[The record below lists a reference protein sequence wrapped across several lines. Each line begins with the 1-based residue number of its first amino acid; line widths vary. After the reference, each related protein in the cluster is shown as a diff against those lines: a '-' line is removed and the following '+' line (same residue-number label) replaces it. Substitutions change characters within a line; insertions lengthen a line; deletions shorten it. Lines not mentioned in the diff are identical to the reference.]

1 MRRIS
6 LRTWITLIVTGFLT
20 ASATLFGN
28 IGAGALTFLSPQIAL
43 ILFVLISATL
53 IALDL
58 WRGHTE
64 SSAELSPALQQQN
77 RERMLDRVYR
87 KWIVEYLEDDL
98 RYDEELIH
106 LPLRKLSTGRWDL
119 AIQRLDAPAQPLP
132 ADTRITEVYDQALEG
147 ELLILGD
154 PGIGK
159 TTLLLELTRD
169 LIERARMQDDSP
181 IPVVFT
187 LSSWAAKQ
195 RSIEEWLIEELWT
208 KYQVQRQIGRVLV
221 ENHQMFLLL
230 DGLDEVAPAYQE
242 ACIEALNEYRRAH
255 KEPMVVS
262 SRKDEYL
269 HLSTQLHLR
278 TAVLVQPL
286 TLQQIDA
293 YLTELGGEVA
303 GLQVALRKSTT
314 LQQLATTPFM
324 LKVLILTYHD
334 LSVRELLTLVSA
346 PSTDL
351 LQYQLFHSYSERML
365 QHPVVLTHYTVQQVR
380 YWLVWLAQQMAQHNQ
395 IEFYIERIQPD
406 WLPSPWLIWLY
417 RIVIGLIGGLIGGLF
432 LVFGLVFGQS
442 VGLLY
447 GLAIVLFFVLVT
459 IDNTEIKPA
468 ETIVW
473 SWKNKNMR
481 QRSIALFIT
490 MLLVALVI
498 GLIVG
503 LLHGVGIGLISG
515 LSVGLLGL
523 VLSGL
528 SIGLIGGF
536 SSELLNER
544 NLFVPNQG
552 IWSSAR
558 NSIFVGLICML
569 IGGLL
574 FGLAVWLIGG
584 LSFGLSFGLSAG
596 LIDGLAIGLI
606 NGLVGGL
613 TKGGNACIR
622 HIVLRLLLWCARCT
636 PRPWHYVAFLDDRYS
651 CHLLRKVGGGYL
663 FRHRLLRDY
672 FASLASTPT
681 STFGSPS
688 LDSGEQQM

>member
-1 MRRIS
+1 
-6 LRTWITLIVTGFLT
+6 
-20 ASATLFGN
+20 
-28 IGAGALTFLSPQIAL
+28 
-43 ILFVLISATL
+43 
-53 IALDL
+53 
-58 WRGHTE
+58 
-64 SSAELSPALQQQN
+64 
-77 RERMLDRVYR
+77 
-87 KWIVEYLEDDL
+87 
-98 RYDEELIH
+98 
-106 LPLRKLSTGRWDL
+106 
-119 AIQRLDAPAQPLP
+119 
-132 ADTRITEVYDQALEG
+132 
-147 ELLILGD
+147 
-154 PGIGK
+154 
-159 TTLLLELTRD
+159 
-169 LIERARMQDDSP
+169 
-181 IPVVFT
+181 
-187 LSSWAAKQ
+187 
-195 RSIEEWLIEELWT
+195 
-208 KYQVQRQIGRVLV
+208 
-221 ENHQMFLLL
+221 
-230 DGLDEVAPAYQE
+230 
-242 ACIEALNEYRRAH
+242 
-255 KEPMVVS
+255 
-262 SRKDEYL
+262 
-269 HLSTQLHLR
+269 
-278 TAVLVQPL
+278 
-286 TLQQIDA
+286 
-293 YLTELGGEVA
+293 
-303 GLQVALRKSTT
+303 
-314 LQQLATTPFM
+314 
-324 LKVLILTYHD
+324 
-334 LSVRELLTLVSA
+334 
-346 PSTDL
+346 
-351 LQYQLFHSYSERML
+351 
-365 QHPVVLTHYTVQQVR
+365 
-380 YWLVWLAQQMAQHNQ
+380 MAQHNQ